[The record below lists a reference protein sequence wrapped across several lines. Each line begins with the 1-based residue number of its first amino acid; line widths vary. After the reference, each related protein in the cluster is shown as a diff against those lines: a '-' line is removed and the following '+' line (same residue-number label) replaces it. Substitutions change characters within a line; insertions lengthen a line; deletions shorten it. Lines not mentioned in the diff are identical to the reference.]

1 MVTRLVNGTPRNYPT
16 KPQIPVAPGLTFP
29 SDLFAPTADGQPN
42 KFYTSIRMRTAS
54 FLSPARLIPSS
65 PLLAP
70 FGLGSTQVQNTLNN
84 IANTVGNADTGPA
97 INLPIPRKIND
108 VQVLTWSQESTTSLA
123 ASLGVNLANFLGGA
137 TGAGVIINP
146 ALFMLFKHPNF
157 KSFEFSWTFVADN
170 EQESRNIARIIDRI
184 KFHSSPRNDGVL
196 MRYPDV
202 FHVQL
207 HPDPRFTFRI
217 KPSIVEAVAAD
228 YSGGEVPA
236 FYKNG
241 APVAVNLT
249 IRFKEIEIW
258 EKRTWG
264 SNEF

>member
-54 FLSPARLIPSS
+54 FLSPFRLTS
-65 PLLAP
+65 PLPAP
-70 FGLGSTQVQNTLNN
+70 FNGLAN
-84 IANTVGNADTGPA
+84 IVGNADTGPA